1 MAVCARQD
9 SFVGEKIFE
18 HIDVGFVRAPAY
30 QCILVGSR
38 SFVTVDPGRESSFGE
53 RSVFE
58 RKVIC
63 VTSSWLVVVLLSCK
77 KAPSSAFS
85 NRVYK
90 DRFQLL
96 LALQI

>member
-9 SFVGEKIFE
+9 SFVGEKHFE

-30 QCILVGSR
+30 QSILVGSR

-58 RKVIC
+58 RKVNFYRTRRRRVLRL
-63 VTSSWLVVVLLSCK
+63 VTGYTKIDFSFYLLCK
-77 KAPSSAFS
+77 FE
-85 NRVYK
+85 
-90 DRFQLL
+90 
-96 LALQI
+96 